1 MSTFSSRCGLIGGIK
16 IVMQELL
23 DSWQKQPLD
32 SGTTP
37 LQRVLDDIVH
47 YIQIQPN
54 FWIGHSLHP
63 PLELRAE
70 VFNGLRLLPIDLQ
83 DQYLRL
89 RLGSYIYNFYDTSGE
104 KNRIEPNA
112 DSEHATHQESSAQ
125 NMAQGVHSSFYKSL
139 HVNNSGQG
147 YFDPGWLVLK
157 EASDGLLAVQ
167 KDGLT
172 LHVSRDRHLSPTEQ
186 AVATGERVAVHLP
199 RNRIE
204 SGCYVAVGD
213 QGPVQSSEVEHC
225 QMVDVYFNL
234 GAENIVAVMRDLT
247 TALNGLNL
255 PFTFK
260 VPYAAEDCDRN
271 DTGILNFDKRHY
283 PEIQPVLAKIYQ
295 THQSAFRPE
304 VPLFSKQLAPGLALA
319 EDPLNRFTP
328 QESFSINRCQ
338 TIADGLLKA
347 WREGQESP
355 EARMNAILESFAA
368 HCIDLNHSYLNPE
381 SMDCYAPIMDSA
393 NAMAF

>member
-1 MSTFSSRCGLIGGIK
+1 
-16 IVMQELL
+16 MQEL
-23 DSWQKQPLD
+23 DSWQSQPLD
-32 SGTTP
+32 SGTTQ

-70 VFNGLRLLPIDLQ
+70 VFNGLRLLPVDLQ

-89 RLGSYIYNFYDTSGE
+89 RLGSYIYNFYDNSGE
-104 KNRIEPNA
+104 KSRVEPNV
-112 DSEHATHQESSAQ
+112 DSEHATHRESSAQ

-147 YFDPGWLVLK
+147 YFDPGWLVLR
-157 EASDGLLAVQ
+157 ETSDGLLAVR

-172 LHVSRDRHLSPTEQ
+172 MHISRDRHLSPAEK
-186 AVATGERVAVHLP
+186 AVAIGETVAVHLP

-204 SGCYVAVGD
+204 SGCYVAVGNE
-213 QGPVQSSEVEHC
+213 GPVQFSETEHC

-234 GAENIVAVMRDLT
+234 GAENIVAVMGDLT
-247 TALNGLNL
+247 TAFNELNL

-260 VPYAAEDCDRN
+260 VPYEAEECDRN
-271 DTGILNFDKRHY
+271 DTGVLNFDKSHY
-283 PEIQPVLAKIYQ
+283 IDIQPVLATIYQ
-295 THQSAFRPE
+295 THQSAFRSE
-304 VPLFSKQLAPGLALA
+304 VPLFAKQLAPGLALA
-319 EDPLNRFTP
+319 EDPLHRFTP

-347 WREGQESP
+347 WREGQKSP
-355 EARMNAILESFAA
+355 EARMNAILESFAT
-368 HCIDLNHSYLNPE
+368 HGIDLNHPYLNPD
-381 SMDCYAPIMDSA
+381 SIDCYAPIMDSA
-393 NAMAF
+393 NAMAS

>member
-1 MSTFSSRCGLIGGIK
+1 
-16 IVMQELL
+16 MQEL

-32 SGTTP
+32 SGTTQ
-37 LQRVLDDIVH
+37 LQSVLEDIVH

-89 RLGSYIYNFYDTSGE
+89 RLGSYLYNFYDNGGE
-104 KNRIEPNA
+104 KHQIEPNI
-112 DSEHATHQESSAQ
+112 DSERETHQKSSAQ

-139 HVNNSGQG
+139 HTHNSGQG
-147 YFDPGWLVLK
+147 YFDPGWFVLR
-157 EASDGLLAVQ
+157 ETSDGLLAVQ

-172 LHVSRDRHLSPTEQ
+172 LHVSRDRHLSSTEQ
-186 AVATGERVAVHLP
+186 AVAIGERVAVYLP

-213 QGPVQSSEVEHC
+213 QGPVQSSEAEHC
-225 QMVDVYFNL
+225 QSVDVYLNL
-234 GAENIVAVMRDLT
+234 GADDIVTVMEDLT
-247 TALNGLNL
+247 TALNDLHL

-260 VPYAAEDCDRN
+260 VPYEVEDCDRN
-271 DTGILNFDKRHY
+271 DTGVLTFEKSCY
-283 PEIQPVLAKIYQ
+283 TEIQPVLATIYQ
-295 THQSAFRPE
+295 AHQSAFRPE

-319 EDPLNRFTP
+319 EDPLDRFTP
-328 QESFSINRCQ
+328 QESFSINRFQ
-338 TIADGLLKA
+338 TLADGLLKA
-347 WREGQESP
+347 WRAGQESP

-368 HCIDLNHSYLNPE
+368 HCIDLKHPFLNPE
-381 SMDCYAPIMDSA
+381 SMDCYAPIMDSV
-393 NAMAF
+393 NAMAS